1 MNRRHEQMKEIEKI
15 LTKDQIEKLHIIHME
30 LRKEMLEKEASDD
43 R

>member
-1 MNRRHEQMKEIEKI
+1 MNQRREHMGKIEKI

-30 LRKEMLEKEASDD
+30 LRKEMLEQEASDD